1 MTHDPIEPLYEK
13 TKFPT
18 KEKMT
23 ELAAEMGTTFESIK
37 NIVANRRS
45 NRGDTRNRLL
55 DRAFEDDPD
64 PSRSDIVSLS
74 QQTGYP
80 FAQVE
85 VAFASRR

>member
-1 MTHDPIEPLYEK
+1 
-13 TKFPT
+13 
-18 KEKMT
+18 MT

-37 NIVANRRS
+37 NIFANRRS
-45 NRGDTRNRLL
+45 NRGDTRNGLL

-74 QQTGYP
+74 QQTSYP

-85 VAFASRR
+85 VAFASNARPRERYRF

>member
-1 MTHDPIEPLYEK
+1 
-13 TKFPT
+13 
-18 KEKMT
+18 MT

-37 NIVANRRS
+37 NIFANRCS
-45 NRGDTRNRLL
+45 NRGDTRNGLL

-64 PSRSDIVSLS
+64 PSRSDIVSLY